1 MTFLV
6 TIRLDISLFERWRR
20 TWSSS
25 SGSRKRRSC
34 GEDITV
40 GVSEGKKKRLEGRRW
55 QRRNG
60 GVNGAKEQIERNEQ
74 NKEVKE
80 VVRLGGWR
88 ELLVYIYVGHE
99 DTK

>member
-40 GVSEGKKKRLEGRRW
+40 GVSEGEKKTFGRKAL
-55 QRRNG
+55 
-60 GVNGAKEQIERNEQ
+60 AKKEWRCEWNERT
-74 NKEVKE
+74 
-80 VVRLGGWR
+80 
-88 ELLVYIYVGHE
+88 
-99 DTK
+99 D